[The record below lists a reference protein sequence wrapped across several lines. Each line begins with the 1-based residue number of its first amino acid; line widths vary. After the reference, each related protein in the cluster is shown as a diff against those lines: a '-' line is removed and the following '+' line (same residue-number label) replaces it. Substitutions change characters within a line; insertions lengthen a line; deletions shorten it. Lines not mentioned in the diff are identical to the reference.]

1 MKTLFYFFQARL
13 EDYSP
18 EYLRPRTHVS
28 FHKHWQNDPY
38 KVYDYLLKE
47 PVEEPVTQEEIR
59 DELWW
64 KWKYIFLYTNIN
76 YINFI
81 WNK

>member
-1 MKTLFYFFQARL
+1 MFQARL

-47 PVEEPVTQEEIR
+47 PVEEPVTQEIR
-59 DELWW
+59 DEL
-64 KWKYIFLYTNIN
+64 
-76 YINFI
+76 
-81 WNK
+81 

>member
-1 MKTLFYFFQARL
+1 MFQARL

-47 PVEEPVTQEEIR
+47 PVEEPVTEEEIR

-64 KWKYIFLYTNIN
+64 KWKY
-76 YINFI
+76 NFFCI
-81 WNK
+81 RYEHKLWSLQILS